1 MPENVKTEMDKVYD
15 PTKVEEKWYEKWI
28 ENGYYKSSSSGDKPP
43 FTIVIP
49 PPNVTGSLH
58 VGHALNNTLQ
68 DVLIRFKRMKGFDA
82 LWVPGTDH
90 AGIATQMMVERELE
104 KEGISRTDIGR
115 DAFLERVW
123 RWKEESGNTI
133 TRQLRRLGA
142 LPDWDKERFTMD
154 ERLSNAV
161 RKVFVELYDQD
172 LIYKDKRLVNWD
184 PELCTAISDLE
195 VEQREVN
202 GNLWY
207 FKYPIEGSDN
217 EFITVATTR
226 PETMLGDTGVAVHP
240 EDERYKHLVGKN
252 AVLPLVGRKIP
263 IVADEYSDPEKGTGA
278 VKITPAHDFNDFEV
292 GQRQDLE
299 MINIFDSTAHLNDN
313 VPDVYRGLERF
324 EARKRIIEDM
334 EGQGLLEDIEDT
346 VHTVPY
352 GDRSGVV
359 IEPWLTDQWYV
370 DAQKLA
376 VEAISCVEDGRV
388 KFIPK
393 YWERTYFE
401 WLRNIKPWCIS
412 RQLWWGHQIPAW
424 YGPDGH
430 IFVKLSEE
438 EALEA
443 SREHYG
449 EDVDLVR
456 DPDVLDTWFSSGLWP
471 FSTLGWPEAN
481 SDLDKYYP
489 TSVLVTGFDIIFFW
503 VARMI
508 MQGLK
513 FMGDVPFKDIYIHGL
528 IRDEKGQKM
537 SKTRGNV
544 IDPLEVIDE
553 YGADAMR
560 FSLTALATQGRDIKL
575 SMPVIQGYRNFIN
588 KIWNASRF
596 SMMNL
601 EGYDPDLVPSSEE
614 LSTYDKW
621 IITKLNRTI
630 KEVERALE
638 SYEFD
643 KSASSIYQFFWAEY
657 CDWYLEL
664 VKPILYG
671 DNEED
676 KQRTRSVLVRV
687 LTTALGLL
695 HPIAPFVSE
704 ELYQRL
710 KSFGVQI
717 KGVDG
722 GIAESI
728 VVSAFPEFNE
738 SEVYTD
744 AEHEVEFI
752 KEIVAAIRGLRALV
766 GLHPSERVN
775 IILLPDSDSIQND
788 ITPNR
793 ESIIDLASLSGL
805 ELIEGN
811 KPEKAIAQ
819 IIPGVEV
826 FLPVEGLIDI
836 EKESQRIKKEIG
848 KVTKDLKQSENKL
861 SNSKF
866 LDRAPDDIIEKEKE
880 KFEEFSTQKKK
891 LEEVLLKLN
900 EIS

>member
-1 MPENVKTEMDKVYD
+1 MSEKAKTEMDKVYD
-15 PTKVEEKWYEKWI
+15 PKKVEEKWYEEWI
-28 ENGYYKSSSSGDKPP
+28 DKGYYKSSTSSDKPP

-58 VGHALNNTLQ
+58 IGHALNNTLQ
-68 DVLIRFKRMKGFDA
+68 DILIRYKRMKGFDA

-90 AGIATQMMVERELE
+90 AGIATQMMVERELG
-104 KEGISRTDIGR
+104 KEGKSRTDLGR

-123 RWKEESGNTI
+123 KWKEESGDTI

-154 ERLSNAV
+154 EGLSNAV
-161 RKVFVELYDQD
+161 RKVFVDLYEQD

-184 PELCTAISDLE
+184 PKLCTAISDLE

-202 GNLWY
+202 GNLWH
-207 FKYPIEGSDN
+207 FKYPIENTDN
-217 EFITVATTR
+217 EYITVATTR

-240 EDERYKHLVGKN
+240 DDERYKDLVGKN
-252 AVLPLVGRKIP
+252 VVLPLVGRKIP

-278 VKITPAHDFNDFEV
+278 VKITPAHDFNDFQV

-299 MINIFDSTAHLNDN
+299 IINIFDSTAHLNES
-313 VPDVYRGLERF
+313 VPEPYVGLERF
-324 EARKRIIEDM
+324 EARKQIIKDM
-334 EGQGLLEDIEDT
+334 EGLGLLAEIEDT
-346 VHTVPY
+346 VHMVPY
-352 GDRSGVV
+352 GDRSAVV

-370 DAQKLA
+370 DAEKLA
-376 VEAISCVEDGRV
+376 VEALSCVEDERV

-401 WLRNIKPWCIS
+401 WLRNIEPWCIS

-424 YGPDGH
+424 YGPDGQV
-430 IFVKLSEE
+430 FVNTTQE
-438 EALEA
+438 EALETA
-443 SREHYG
+443 KEHYG
-449 EDVDLVR
+449 EEVELTR

-471 FSTLGWPEAN
+471 FSTLGWPEN
-481 SDLDKYYP
+481 TPELNKFYP

-528 IRDEKGQKM
+528 IRDESGQKM

-544 IDPLEVIDE
+544 IDPLVVIDE

-575 SMPVIQGYRNFIN
+575 SMPVIEGYRNFIN

-596 SMMNL
+596 TMMNL
-601 EGYDPDLVPSSEE
+601 EGYNPELVPSEDE
-614 LSTYDKW
+614 LSTYDRW
-621 IITKLNRTI
+621 ILTKLNRTI
-630 KEVERALE
+630 NEVEQAIE
-638 SYEFD
+638 VYEFD
-643 KSASSIYQFFWAEY
+643 KAASSIYQFFWAEY

-664 VKPILYG
+664 VKPVLYG
-671 DNEED
+671 DNVED
-676 KQRTRSVLVRV
+676 KQRTQSVLVRV

-695 HPIAPFVSE
+695 HPMAPFVTE

-717 KGVDG
+717 DGVDSE
-722 GIAESI
+722 IAESI
-728 VVSAFPEFNE
+728 VISAFPEFNE
-738 SEVYTD
+738 DEIYKESES
-744 AEHEVEFI
+744 EVEFI
-752 KEIVAAIRGLRALV
+752 KNIVGAVRALRAIV
-766 GLHPSERVN
+766 GLHPSERVY
-775 IILLPDSDSIQND
+775 ILLLPENESANQHIDSNKGAILS
-788 ITPNR
+788 
-793 ESIIDLASLSGL
+793 LASLSGL
-805 ELIEGN
+805 ELVEGD
-811 KPEKAIAQ
+811 KPEKCVAQ
-819 IIPGVEV
+819 VIPGVEV

-836 EKESQRIKKEIG
+836 EKETQRVQKDIS
-848 KVTKDLKQSENKL
+848 KVAKDLMQTEKKL
-861 SNSKF
+861 SNSNF
-866 LDRAPDDIIEKEKE
+866 LERAPEDVINKEKE
-880 KFEEFSTQKKK
+880 KLEEFSTQKEK
-891 LEEVLLKLN
+891 LEEVLSKLS

>member
-1 MPENVKTEMDKVYD
+1 
-15 PTKVEEKWYEKWI
+15 
-28 ENGYYKSSSSGDKPP
+28 
-43 FTIVIP
+43 
-49 PPNVTGSLH
+49 
-58 VGHALNNTLQ
+58 
-68 DVLIRFKRMKGFDA
+68 MKGFDA

-90 AGIATQMMVERELE
+90 AGIATQMMVEREVD
-104 KEGISRTDIGR
+104 KEGTSRTELGR

-123 RWKEESGNTI
+123 KWKEESGGTI
-133 TRQLRRLGA
+133 THQLRSLGA

-154 ERLSNAV
+154 EGLSNAV
-161 RKVFVELYDQD
+161 RKVFVDLYEQG

-184 PELCTAISDLE
+184 PQLCTAISDLE

-202 GNLWY
+202 GHMWH
-207 FKYPIEGSDN
+207 FKYPIEDSS
-217 EFITVATTR
+217 ECITVATPR

-240 EDERYKHLVGKN
+240 DDERYKHLVGKN
-252 AVLPLVGRKIP
+252 VVLPLVGRKIP
-263 IVADEYSDPEKGTGA
+263 VVADEYSDPEKGTGA

-292 GQRQDLE
+292 GQRQNLE
-299 MINIFDSTAHLNDN
+299 MINVLDSTAHLNEN
-313 VPDVYRGLERF
+313 VPEAYKGLERF
-324 EARKRIIEDM
+324 AARKKIVEDM
-334 EGQGLLEDIEDT
+334 EALGLLEEIEDT
-346 VHTVPY
+346 RHTVPY
-352 GDRSGVV
+352 GDRSAVV

-370 DAQKLA
+370 DAEKLA
-376 VEAISCVEDGRV
+376 VEALACVEDVRV

-401 WLRNIKPWCIS
+401 WLRNIEPWCIS

-424 YGPDGH
+424 YGPDGKV
-430 IFVKLSEE
+430 FVAETEE
-438 EALEA
+438 EARKQA
-443 SREHYG
+443 IDKYG
-449 EDVDLVR
+449 EDVLLKR

-471 FSTLGWPEAN
+471 FSTLGWPEPTEE
-481 SDLDKYYP
+481 LKKYYP

-513 FMGDVPFKDIYIHGL
+513 FMDDVPFKDIYIHGL

-596 SMMNL
+596 IFMNL
-601 EGYDPDLVPSSEE
+601 EGFNPELVPDKET

-621 IITKLNRTI
+621 ILTKLNRTI
-630 KEVERALE
+630 KEAEDSLE
-638 SYEFD
+638 AYEFD
-643 KSASSIYQFFWAEY
+643 KAASSIYQFFWAEY

-664 VKPILYG
+664 VKPVLYG
-671 DNEED
+671 DNQED

-710 KSFGVQI
+710 KSFGVKI
-717 KGVDG
+717 KGIDEEVADN
-722 GIAESI
+722 II
-728 VVSAFPEFNE
+728 VSAFPEFD
-738 SEVYTD
+738 D
-744 AEHEVEFI
+744 AEVFSDEEQEVEFM
-752 KEIVAAIRGLRALV
+752 KEIVVAVRGLRALV
-766 GLHPSERVN
+766 GLHPSERVK
-775 IILLPDSDSIQND
+775 IALLPQSEDVHSQISRNQ
-788 ITPNR
+788 
-793 ESIIDLASLSGL
+793 ESITKLASLSDL
-805 ELIEGN
+805 EIIEGD
-811 KPEKAIAQ
+811 KPQRSITQ
-819 IIPGVEV
+819 IISGVEV

-836 EKESQRIKKEIG
+836 EKETQRINKELA
-848 KVTKDLKQSENKL
+848 KVTKDFEQTERKL
-861 SNSKF
+861 SNTKF
-866 LDRAPDDIIEKEKE
+866 LDKAPEDIIDKEKQ
-880 KFEEFSTQKKK
+880 KLEEFSTQKTK
-891 LEEVLLKLN
+891 LEEVLIKLK

>member
-1 MPENVKTEMDKVYD
+1 MSENTKTEMDKVYD
-15 PTKVEEKWYEKWI
+15 PKKVEEKWYGEWI
-28 ENGYYKSSSSGDKPP
+28 DKGYYKASTSNDKPP

-58 VGHALNNTLQ
+58 IGHALNNTLQ
-68 DVLIRFKRMKGFDA
+68 DILIRYKRMKGFDA

-90 AGIATQMMVERELE
+90 AGIATQMMVEREVD
-104 KEGISRTDIGR
+104 KEGASRTEMGR
-115 DAFLERVW
+115 KAFLERVW
-123 RWKEESGNTI
+123 QWKEESGGTI
-133 TRQLRRLGA
+133 SHQLRSLGA

-154 ERLSNAV
+154 EGLSNAV
-161 RKVFVELYDQD
+161 RKVFVDLYDEG

-184 PELCTAISDLE
+184 PKLCTAISDLE
-195 VEQREVN
+195 VEQREVQ
-202 GNLWY
+202 GNFWN
-207 FKYPIEGSDN
+207 FKYPIEDSN

-240 EDERYKHLVGKN
+240 EDERYTHLVGKN
-252 AVLPLVGRKIP
+252 VILPLVGRKIP

-292 GQRQDLE
+292 GKRQNLE
-299 MINIFDSTAHLNDN
+299 IINIFDSTAHLNEN
-313 VPDVYRGLERF
+313 VPDKYRGMDRF
-324 EARKRIIEDM
+324 EAREKVVKDLEAL
-334 EGQGLLEDIEDT
+334 GLLEGIEET
-346 VHTVPY
+346 SHTVPY
-352 GDRSGVV
+352 GDRSSVV

-370 DAQKLA
+370 DAEKLA
-376 VEAISCVEDGRV
+376 VEAIACVEDGRV

-401 WLRNIKPWCIS
+401 WLRNIEPWCIS

-424 YGPDGH
+424 YGPDGTV
-430 IFVKLSEE
+430 FVKTTEE
-438 EALEA
+438 EALKEA
-443 SREHYG
+443 KEQFG
-449 EDVDLVR
+449 EEVELTR

-471 FSTLGWPEAN
+471 FSTLGWPEPTPE
-481 SDLDKYYP
+481 LKKYYP

-513 FMGDVPFKDIYIHGL
+513 FMDDVPFKDIYIHGL

-537 SKTRGNV
+537 SKTKGNV

-553 YGADAMR
+553 FGADAMR
-560 FSLTALATQGRDIKL
+560 FTLTALATQGRDIKL

-601 EGYDPDLVPSSEE
+601 KGYDPELVPSVTE

-621 IITKLNRTI
+621 IITKLNRTVQ
-630 KEVERALE
+630 EVEESLE
-638 SYEFD
+638 NYEFD
-643 KSASSIYQFFWAEY
+643 KAASAIYQFFWAEY

-664 VKPILYG
+664 VKPVLYG
-671 DNEED
+671 ESESD

-710 KSFGVQI
+710 KDFGVKI
-717 KGVDG
+717 KGVDNE
-722 GIAESI
+722 IAESI
-728 VVSAFPEFNE
+728 VLSAFPEFNIE
-738 SEVYTD
+738 EIYASEET
-744 AEHEVEFI
+744 EVEFV
-752 KEIVAAIRGLRALV
+752 KEIVAAVRGLRALV
-766 GLHPSERVN
+766 GLHPSERVS
-775 IILLPDSDSIQND
+775 IMLLPANDSVAAQIDRNQQSITN
-788 ITPNR
+788 
-793 ESIIDLASLSGL
+793 LASLSSLRIIKGD
-805 ELIEGN
+805 
-811 KPEKAIAQ
+811 KSQKAMAQ
-819 IIPGVEV
+819 VISDVEV
-826 FLPVEGLIDI
+826 LLPVEGLIDI
-836 EKESQRIKKEIG
+836 EKETQRINKDLG
-848 KVTKDLKQSENKL
+848 KVAKDLDQTERKL

-866 LDRAPDDIIEKEKE
+866 LDNAPEDIINKEKQ
-880 KFEEFSTQKKK
+880 KLEEFSTQKKK
-891 LEEVLLKLN
+891 LEEVLSKLKD
-900 EIS
+900 IS

>member
-1 MPENVKTEMDKVYD
+1 MSEKAKTEMDKVYD
-15 PTKVEEKWYEKWI
+15 PNKVEEKWYEEWI
-28 ENGYYKSSSSGDKPP
+28 SKGYYKSDASSDKPP

-58 VGHALNNTLQ
+58 IGHALNNTLQ
-68 DVLIRFKRMKGFDA
+68 DILIRYKRMKGFDA

-90 AGIATQMMVERELE
+90 AGIATQMMVERELAN
-104 KEGISRTDIGR
+104 EGDSRTEMGR

-123 RWKEESGNTI
+123 QWKEESGDTI
-133 TRQLRRLGA
+133 TRQLMRLGA

-154 ERLSNAV
+154 EGLSNAV
-161 RKVFVELYDQD
+161 RKVFVDLYEQD

-184 PELCTAISDLE
+184 PKLCTAISDLE

-202 GNLWY
+202 GSFWH
-207 FKYPIEGSDN
+207 FKYPIEDSD
-217 EFITVATTR
+217 EYIVVATTR

-240 EDERYKHLVGKN
+240 DDERYKHLVGKN
-252 AVLPLVGRKIP
+252 VVLPLVGRKIP

-292 GQRQDLE
+292 GQRQGLE
-299 MINIFDSTAHLNDN
+299 MINIFDSTAKLNEN
-313 VPDVYRGLERF
+313 VPEKYRGLERF
-324 EARKRIIEDM
+324 EARKLIISDIE
-334 EGQGLLEDIEDT
+334 ELGLLAEIEDT
-346 VHTVPY
+346 VHKVPY
-352 GDRSGVV
+352 GDRSAVV

-370 DAQKLA
+370 DAKKLSL
-376 VEAISCVEDGRV
+376 EAIACVEDERV

-401 WLRNIKPWCIS
+401 WLRNIEPWCIS

-424 YGPDGH
+424 YGPDATV
-430 IFVKLSEE
+430 FVKATEE
-438 EALEA
+438 EAIEA
-443 SREHYG
+443 AKEHFG
-449 EDVDLVR
+449 KDVELTR

-471 FSTLGWPEAN
+471 FSTLGWPDKTP
-481 SDLDKYYP
+481 DLEKHYP
-489 TSVLVTGFDIIFFW
+489 TTVLVTGFDIIFFW

-513 FMGDVPFKDIYIHGL
+513 FMEDVPFKDVYIHGL

-544 IDPLEVIDE
+544 IDPLEVVNK

-575 SMPVIQGYRNFIN
+575 SMPVIEGYRNFIN

-596 SMMNL
+596 TMMNL
-601 EGYDPDLVPSSEE
+601 EDYNPDLVPSEHE

-630 KEVERALE
+630 SEVEQSIEA
-638 SYEFD
+638 YEFD
-643 KSASSIYQFFWAEY
+643 KAASSIYQFFWAEY

-671 DNEED
+671 DNELD
-676 KQRTRSVLVRV
+676 KQRTQSVLVRV
-687 LTTALGLL
+687 LTSALRLL
-695 HPIAPFVSE
+695 HPIAPFVTE

-710 KSFGVQI
+710 RSFGVELDS
-717 KGVDG
+717 VDAG
-722 GIAESI
+722 AAESI
-728 VVSAFPEFNE
+728 IISAFPEFNQNE
-738 SEVYTD
+738 IYENSEN
-744 AEHEVEFI
+744 EVEFI
-752 KEIVAAIRGLRALV
+752 KNIVGAVRGLRAIV

-775 IILLPDSDSIQND
+775 IHLLPENVTAKQQISDN
-788 ITPNR
+788 
-793 ESIIDLASLSGL
+793 EKSIINLASLSGL
-805 ELIEGN
+805 ELIDGN
-811 KPEKAIAQ
+811 KSDKSVAQ
-819 IIPGVEV
+819 VIPGVEV

-836 EKESQRIKKEIG
+836 EKETQRVKKEID
-848 KVTKDLKQSENKL
+848 KVTKDLKQTHNKL
-861 SNSKF
+861 SNSNF
-866 LDRAPDDIIEKEKE
+866 LDRAPEDVINKEKE
-880 KFEEFSTQKKK
+880 KLEEFNTQKEK
-891 LEEVLLKLN
+891 LEEVLYKLQ
-900 EIS
+900 EVS

>member
-1 MPENVKTEMDKVYD
+1 MSEHTKTEMDKVYD
-15 PTKVEEKWYEKWI
+15 PKKVEEKCYEEWI
-28 ENGYYKSSSSGDKPP
+28 NNGYYKSSTSNDKPP

-58 VGHALNNTLQ
+58 IGHALNNTLQ
-68 DVLIRFKRMKGFDA
+68 DILIRYKRMKGFDA

-104 KEGISRTDIGR
+104 KEGTSREDLGR

-123 RWKEESGNTI
+123 QWKEESGGTI
-133 TRQLRRLGA
+133 THQLRSLGA
-142 LPDWDKERFTMD
+142 LPNWDKERFTMD
-154 ERLSNAV
+154 EGLSNAV
-161 RKVFVELYDQD
+161 RKVFVDLYDEG

-184 PELCTAISDLE
+184 PKLCTAISDLE

-202 GNLWY
+202 GHMWH
-207 FKYPIEGSDN
+207 FKYPIENSK

-240 EDERYKHLVGKN
+240 DDERYKHLVGKN
-252 AVLPLVGRKIP
+252 VVLPLVGRKIP
-263 IVADEYSDPEKGTGA
+263 IVVDEYSDPEKGTGA

-292 GQRQDLE
+292 GQRQNLE
-299 MINIFDSTAHLNDN
+299 MINILDSTAHLNDN
-313 VPDVYRGLERF
+313 VPEVYRGLERF
-324 EARKRIIEDM
+324 VARKKVIEDM
-334 EGQGLLEDIEDT
+334 EALGLLAEIEDT
-346 VHTVPY
+346 HHTVPY
-352 GDRSGVV
+352 GDRSAVV

-370 DAQKLA
+370 DAKKLA
-376 VEAISCVEDGRV
+376 VEAIACVEDGRV

-401 WLRNIKPWCIS
+401 WLRNIEPWCIS

-424 YGPDGH
+424 YGPDGEY
-430 IFVKLSEE
+430 FVGITEE
-438 EALEA
+438 QALQSA
-443 SREHYG
+443 KEHYG
-449 EDVDLVR
+449 EEVELIQ

-471 FSTLGWPEAN
+471 FSTLGWPEPTAE
-481 SDLDKYYP
+481 LKKYYP

-513 FMGDVPFKDIYIHGL
+513 FMEDVPFKDIYIHGL
-528 IRDEKGQKM
+528 IRDEQGQKM

-596 SMMNL
+596 LFMNL
-601 EGYDPDLVPSSEE
+601 EGYNSDIAAEKE
-614 LSTYDKW
+614 TLSTYDKW
-621 IITKLNRTI
+621 ILTKLNRTI
-630 KEVERALE
+630 KEVQE
-638 SYEFD
+638 SIEAYEFD
-643 KSASSIYQFFWAEY
+643 KAASSIYQFFWAEY

-664 VKPILYG
+664 VKPVLYG

-695 HPIAPFVSE
+695 HPIAPFISE

-710 KSFGVQI
+710 KSFGVSV
-717 KGVDG
+717 KGIDDEV
-722 GIAESI
+722 AHSI
-728 VVSAFPEFNE
+728 VVSAFPEFNDDE
-738 SEVYTD
+738 IYTD
-744 AEHEVEFI
+744 EENEIEFM
-752 KEIVAAIRGLRALV
+752 KEIVAAVRGLRAIV

-775 IILLPDSDSIQND
+775 IALLPASESVSIQISHNK
-788 ITPNR
+788 
-793 ESIIDLASLSGL
+793 ESIINLASLSAL
-805 ELIEGN
+805 ELLEGE
-811 KPEKAIAQ
+811 KPQRAMAQ
-819 IIPGVEV
+819 VISGVEV

-836 EKESQRIKKEIG
+836 DKESQRINKELG
-848 KVTKDLKQSENKL
+848 KVTKDLEQTEKKL
-861 SNSKF
+861 SNSTF
-866 LDRAPDDIIEKEKE
+866 LDRAPEDIIDKERQKL
-880 KFEEFSTQKKK
+880 EEFSTQKKK
-891 LEEVLLKLN
+891 LEEVLFKLKQ
-900 EIS
+900 IS

>member
-1 MPENVKTEMDKVYD
+1 MSEYTKTEMDKVYD
-15 PTKVEEKWYEKWI
+15 PKKVEQKWYEDWVSK
-28 ENGYYKSSSSGDKPP
+28 GYYKSSASNDKPP

-58 VGHALNNTLQ
+58 IGHALNNTLQ
-68 DVLIRFKRMKGFDA
+68 DILIRYKRMKGFDA

-104 KEGISRTDIGR
+104 KEGTSRVDMGR

-123 RWKEESGNTI
+123 KWKEESGGTI
-133 TRQLRRLGA
+133 THQLRSLGA

-154 ERLSNAV
+154 EGLSDAV
-161 RKVFVELYDQD
+161 RKVFVDLYDQG

-184 PELCTAISDLE
+184 PKLCTAISDLE
-195 VEQREVN
+195 VEQREVKGHFWN
-202 GNLWY
+202 
-207 FKYPIEGSDN
+207 FKYPVHDSD
-217 EFITVATTR
+217 EFIVVATTR

-240 EDERYKHLVGKN
+240 DDERYKHLVGKN
-252 AVLPLVGRKIP
+252 VVLPLVGCKIP

-292 GQRQDLE
+292 GKRQNLE
-299 MINIFDSTAHLNDN
+299 IINIFDSTAHLNDN
-313 VPDVYRGLERF
+313 VPEKYRGLERF
-324 EARKRIIEDM
+324 EARKKVVQDLDAL
-334 EGQGLLEDIEDT
+334 GLLAEIEDT

-352 GDRSGVV
+352 GDRSAVV

-370 DAQKLA
+370 DAKKLA

-401 WLRNIKPWCIS
+401 WLRNIEPWCIS

-424 YGPDGH
+424 YGPDGTV
-430 IFVKLSEE
+430 FVATTEE
-438 EALEA
+438 EALKAAKEQFGD
-443 SREHYG
+443 EV
-449 EDVDLVR
+449 ELTR

-471 FSTLGWPEAN
+471 FSTLGWPEPTAE
-481 SDLDKYYP
+481 LKKYYP
-489 TSVLVTGFDIIFFW
+489 TNVLVTGFDIIFFW

-513 FMGDVPFKDIYIHGL
+513 FMNDVPFKDIYIHGL

-544 IDPLEVIDE
+544 IDPLEVIEE

-596 SMMNL
+596 TMMNL
-601 EGYDPDLVPSSEE
+601 EGYDPNLVPTQDQ
-614 LSTYDKW
+614 LSVYDKW
-621 IITKLNRTI
+621 ILTKLNRTI
-630 KEVERALE
+630 REVEQSIEA
-638 SYEFD
+638 YEFD
-643 KSASSIYQFFWAEY
+643 KAASSIYQFFWAEY

-664 VKPILYG
+664 IKPVLYG
-671 DNEED
+671 ENEDD

-704 ELYQRL
+704 ELYQKL
-710 KSFGVQI
+710 KDFGVKI
-717 KGVDG
+717 KGVD
-722 GIAESI
+722 SI
-728 VVSAFPEFNE
+728 VADSIVLSAFPDSNE
-738 SEVYTD
+738 SEIYKVEED
-744 AEHEVEFI
+744 EVEFI
-752 KEIVAAIRGLRALV
+752 KEIVAAVRGLRALV

-775 IILLPDSDSIQND
+775 IMLLPASESVAAQIERNQ
-788 ITPNR
+788 
-793 ESIIDLASLSGL
+793 ESIINLASLSNLQIL
-805 ELIEGN
+805 EGE
-811 KPEKAIAQ
+811 KPEKAMAQ
-819 IIPGVEV
+819 VISDVEV

-836 EKESQRIKKEIG
+836 DKETQRINKELQ
-848 KVTKDLKQSENKL
+848 KVTKDLKQTESKL
-861 SNSKF
+861 SNAKF
-866 LDRAPDDIIEKEKE
+866 LDRAPEDIIEKEKE
-880 KFEEFSTQKKK
+880 KLEEFSTQKKK
-891 LEEVLLKLN
+891 LEELLLKLK

>member
-1 MPENVKTEMDKVYD
+1 MPEHTKTEMYKVYD
-15 PTKVEEKWYEKWI
+15 PKKVEQKWYEEWI
-28 ENGYYKSSSSGDKPP
+28 NKGYYRSDASSNKPP

-58 VGHALNNTLQ
+58 IGHALNNTLQ
-68 DVLIRFKRMKGFDA
+68 DILIRYKRMKGFDA

-90 AGIATQMMVERELE
+90 AGIATQMMVEREVE
-104 KEGISRTDIGR
+104 KDGTSRSEMGR

-123 RWKEESGNTI
+123 KWKEESGGTI
-133 TRQLRRLGA
+133 THQLRRLGA

-154 ERLSNAV
+154 EGLSNAV
-161 RKVFVELYDQD
+161 RKVFVDLYEKG

-184 PELCTAISDLE
+184 PKLCTAISDLE

-202 GNLWY
+202 GSFWH
-207 FKYPIEGSDN
+207 FKYPIEDSN
-217 EFITVATTR
+217 EYIVVATTR

-252 AVLPLVGRKIP
+252 VILPLVGRKIP

-292 GQRQDLE
+292 GKRQNLDI
-299 MINIFDSTAHLNDN
+299 INIFDSTAHLNDN
-313 VPDVYRGLERF
+313 VPDQYKGLERF
-324 EARKRIIEDM
+324 EARKKVV
-334 EGQGLLEDIEDT
+334 EDIEALGLLT
-346 VHTVPY
+346 EIESTQHTVPY
-352 GDRSGVV
+352 GDRSAVL

-370 DAQKLA
+370 DAEKLA
-376 VEAISCVEDGRV
+376 VEAIACVEDERV

-401 WLRNIKPWCIS
+401 WLRNIEPWCIS

-424 YGPDGH
+424 YGPDGTV
-430 IFVKLSEE
+430 FVATTEE
-438 EALEA
+438 EALKAAKEQFGDDI
-443 SREHYG
+443 E
-449 EDVDLVR
+449 LTR

-471 FSTLGWPEAN
+471 FSTLGWPEPTPE
-481 SDLDKYYP
+481 LKKYYP

-513 FMGDVPFKDIYIHGL
+513 FMDDVPFKDIYIHGL
-528 IRDEKGQKM
+528 IRDENGQKM

-596 SMMNL
+596 LFMNL
-601 EGYDPDLVPSSEE
+601 EGYNPDITPSEQE

-621 IITKLNRTI
+621 IVTKLNRTI
-630 KEVERALE
+630 KEVEDSIEA
-638 SYEFD
+638 YEFD
-643 KSASSIYQFFWAEY
+643 KAASSIYQFFWAEY

-664 VKPILYG
+664 VKPVLYG

-676 KQRTRSVLVRV
+676 KQRTRSVLVKV

-695 HPIAPFVSE
+695 HPISPFVSE

-710 KSFGVQI
+710 KGFGVRL
-717 KGVDG
+717 KGIDEE
-722 GIAESI
+722 IAESI
-728 VVSAFPEFNE
+728 VVSAFPEFNDKDIFEDEE
-738 SEVYTD
+738 SEI
-744 AEHEVEFI
+744 EFI
-752 KEIVAAIRGLRALV
+752 KEIVGAVRGLRALV

-775 IILLPDSDSIQND
+775 IVLLPESKVIGAQISN
-788 ITPNR
+788 NK
-793 ESIIDLASLSGL
+793 ESILNLASLSGL
-805 ELIEGN
+805 EVLEGD
-811 KPEKAIAQ
+811 KPGKAMAQ
-819 IIPGVEV
+819 VISGVEV
-826 FLPVEGLIDI
+826 LLPVEGLIDI
-836 EKESQRIKKEIG
+836 EKESQRINKELG
-848 KVTKDLKQSENKL
+848 KVIKDLQQTERKL

-866 LDRAPDDIIEKEKE
+866 LDRAPEDVINKEKQ
-880 KFEEFSTQKKK
+880 KLEEFSTQKIK
-891 LEEVLLKLN
+891 LEEVLLKLKQ
-900 EIS
+900 IS

>member
-1 MPENVKTEMDKVYD
+1 MSENTKTEMDKVYD
-15 PTKVEEKWYEKWI
+15 PKKVEEKWYDEWI
-28 ENGYYKSSSSGDKPP
+28 DKGYYKASTSSDKPP

-58 VGHALNNTLQ
+58 IGHALNNTLQ
-68 DVLIRFKRMKGFDA
+68 DILIRYKRMKGFDA

-90 AGIATQMMVERELE
+90 AGIATQMMVEREID
-104 KEGISRTDIGR
+104 KEGTSRTDMGR
-115 DAFLERVW
+115 EAFLERVW
-123 RWKEESGNTI
+123 QWKEESGGTI
-133 TRQLRRLGA
+133 THQLRSLGA

-154 ERLSNAV
+154 VGLSNAV
-161 RKVFVELYDQD
+161 RKVFVDLYDEG

-184 PELCTAISDLE
+184 PKLCTAISDLE
-195 VEQREVN
+195 VEQREVK
-202 GNLWY
+202 GNFWN
-207 FKYPIEGSDN
+207 FKYPIEDSK

-252 AVLPLVGRKIP
+252 VILPLVGRKIP

-292 GQRQDLE
+292 GKRQNLE
-299 MINIFDSTAHLNDN
+299 IINIFDSTAHLNEN
-313 VPDVYRGLERF
+313 VPDKYKGLDRF
-324 EARKRIIEDM
+324 EARKEIVEDL
-334 EGQGLLEDIEDT
+334 EALGLLEGIEDT

-352 GDRSGVV
+352 GDRSSVV

-370 DAQKLA
+370 DAEKLA
-376 VEAISCVEDGRV
+376 VEAIACVVDGRV

-401 WLRNIKPWCIS
+401 WLRNIEPWCIS

-424 YGPDGH
+424 YGPDGTV
-430 IFVKLSEE
+430 FVKTTEE
-438 EALEA
+438 EALKA
-443 SREHYG
+443 AKDQFG
-449 EDVDLVR
+449 EDVELTR

-471 FSTLGWPEAN
+471 FSTLGWPEPTPE
-481 SDLDKYYP
+481 LKKYYP

-508 MQGLK
+508 MQGIK

-553 YGADAMR
+553 FGADAMR
-560 FSLTALATQGRDIKL
+560 FTLTALATQGRDIKL

-601 EGYDPDLVPSSEE
+601 DGYDPELVPSIAE

-621 IITKLNRTI
+621 IITKLNRTVQ
-630 KEVERALE
+630 EVEESLE
-638 SYEFD
+638 NYEFD
-643 KSASSIYQFFWAEY
+643 KAASTIYQFFWAEY

-664 VKPILYG
+664 VKPVLYG
-671 DNEED
+671 ESESD

-687 LTTALGLL
+687 LTTTLGLL

-710 KSFGVQI
+710 KDFGVKI
-717 KGVDG
+717 KGVDNE
-722 GIAESI
+722 IAESI
-728 VVSAFPEFNE
+728 VLSAFPESSNDEIYE
-738 SEVYTD
+738 SE
-744 AEHEVEFI
+744 EIEVEFV
-752 KEIVAAIRGLRALV
+752 KEIVVAVRGLRALV
-766 GLHPSERVN
+766 GLHPSERVS
-775 IILLPDSDSIQND
+775 ILLLPANDNVAAQIDCNQQSITN
-788 ITPNR
+788 
-793 ESIIDLASLSGL
+793 LASLSSLRIIKGD
-805 ELIEGN
+805 
-811 KPEKAIAQ
+811 KPQKAIAQ
-819 IIPGVEV
+819 VISDVEV
-826 FLPVEGLIDI
+826 LLPVEGLIDI
-836 EKESQRIKKEIG
+836 EKETQRINKDLG
-848 KVTKDLKQSENKL
+848 KVAKDLDQTERKL
-861 SNSKF
+861 SNAKF
-866 LDRAPDDIIEKEKE
+866 LDNAPEDIINKEKQ
-880 KFEEFSTQKKK
+880 KLEEFSTQKKK
-891 LEEVLLKLN
+891 LEDVLSKLKD
-900 EIS
+900 IS

>member
-1 MPENVKTEMDKVYD
+1 MSEHTKTEMDKVYD
-15 PTKVEEKWYEKWI
+15 PKKVEQKWYEDWI
-28 ENGYYKSSSSGDKPP
+28 NKGYYKSSASNDKPA

-58 VGHALNNTLQ
+58 IGHALNNTLQ
-68 DVLIRFKRMKGFDA
+68 DILIRYKRMKGFDA

-104 KEGISRTDIGR
+104 KEGTSRVDLGR

-123 RWKEESGNTI
+123 KWKEESGGTI
-133 TRQLRRLGA
+133 THQLRSLGA

-154 ERLSNAV
+154 EGLSDAV
-161 RKVFVELYDQD
+161 RKVFVDLYDQG

-184 PELCTAISDLE
+184 PKLCTAISDLE
-195 VEQREVN
+195 VEQREVKGHFWN
-202 GNLWY
+202 
-207 FKYPIEGSDN
+207 FKYPVHDSN

-226 PETMLGDTGVAVHP
+226 PETMLGDTAVAVHP
-240 EDERYKHLVGKN
+240 DDERYKHLVGKN
-252 AVLPLVGRKIP
+252 AILPLVGREIP

-292 GQRQDLE
+292 GKRQNLE
-299 MINIFDSTAHLNDN
+299 IINIFDSTAHLNDN
-313 VPDVYRGLERF
+313 VPEKYRGLERF
-324 EARKRIIEDM
+324 EARKKVVQDLDAL
-334 EGQGLLEDIEDT
+334 GLLAEIEDT

-352 GDRSGVV
+352 GDRSAVV

-370 DAQKLA
+370 DAKKLA

-401 WLRNIKPWCIS
+401 WLRNIEPWCIS

-424 YGPDGH
+424 YGPEGAV
-430 IFVKLSEE
+430 FVATTEE
-438 EALEA
+438 EALKAAKEQFGD
-443 SREHYG
+443 EV
-449 EDVDLVR
+449 ELTR

-471 FSTLGWPEAN
+471 FSTLGWPEPTVE
-481 SDLDKYYP
+481 LKKYYP

-513 FMGDVPFKDIYIHGL
+513 FMDDVPFKDIYIHGL

-596 SMMNL
+596 TMMNL
-601 EGYDPDLVPSSEE
+601 EGYDPNIVPTEDQ
-614 LSTYDKW
+614 LSVYDKW
-621 IITKLNRTI
+621 ILTKLNRTI
-630 KEVERALE
+630 TEVEQSIEA
-638 SYEFD
+638 YEFD
-643 KSASSIYQFFWAEY
+643 KAASSLYQFFWAEY

-664 VKPILYG
+664 IKPLLYG
-671 DNEED
+671 ENEDD

-704 ELYQRL
+704 ELYQKL
-710 KSFGVQI
+710 KDFGVKI
-717 KGVDG
+717 KGVD
-722 GIAESI
+722 SI
-728 VVSAFPEFNE
+728 VADSIVLSVFPESNE
-738 SEVYTD
+738 KEIYKVEED
-744 AEHEVEFI
+744 EVEFI
-752 KEIVAAIRGLRALV
+752 KEIVAAVRGLRALV

-775 IILLPDSDSIQND
+775 IMLLPANESVAAQISHNQK
-788 ITPNR
+788 
-793 ESIIDLASLSGL
+793 SIINLASLSNLQLL
-805 ELIEGN
+805 EGE
-811 KPEKAIAQ
+811 KPEKAMAQ
-819 IIPGVEV
+819 VISDVEV

-836 EKESQRIKKEIG
+836 DKETQRINKELG
-848 KVTKDLKQSENKL
+848 KVAKDLDQTERKL

-866 LDRAPDDIIEKEKE
+866 LDRAPEDIIEKEKE
-880 KFEEFSTQKKK
+880 KLEEFSTQKKK
-891 LEEVLLKLN
+891 LEEVLLKLK
-900 EIS
+900 EIL